1 MIDRPQRDVE
11 RGEVPDIALDIPIT
25 GLRAR
30 RKCRI
35 VDGRLEHGPSWRV
48 SLTGLA
54 LAGCSD
60 HL

>member
-1 MIDRPQRDVE
+1 MIDRPQRDME

-25 GLRAR
+25 GLRCDGR
-30 RKCRI
+30 L

-48 SLTGLA
+48 SLTGLV